1 MTIIPLEKRLKKRLH
16 RKLALAQ
23 DMMVESI
30 YRVFPKVVMHGGT
43 AIWRCYGGKRFSED
57 IDVYITKEFDRE
69 ENFQT
74 LINSLE
80 QLGFSAVKFKHA
92 GNSIFS
98 KFNLS
103 DAEIRFEAVFKTVG
117 NYVTKPFELSDGTFM
132 NVYTLSS
139 DDILIEK
146 IAVYRERKKI
156 KDLYDIWFLLNLVE
170 DKSKVLKHLKGIETM
185 LKKPADYGSL
195 NALIILGAVPRTEDL
210 IGGIKSW
217 LRKNI

>member
-1 MTIIPLEKRLKKRLH
+1 
-16 RKLALAQ
+16 
-23 DMMVESI
+23 
-30 YRVFPKVVMHGGT
+30 MHGGT

-80 QLGFSAVKFKHA
+80 QLGFSAVKFKHT

-103 DAEIRFEAVFKTVG
+103 GTEIRFEAVFKTVG

-185 LKKPADYGSL
+185 LKKPADYSSL